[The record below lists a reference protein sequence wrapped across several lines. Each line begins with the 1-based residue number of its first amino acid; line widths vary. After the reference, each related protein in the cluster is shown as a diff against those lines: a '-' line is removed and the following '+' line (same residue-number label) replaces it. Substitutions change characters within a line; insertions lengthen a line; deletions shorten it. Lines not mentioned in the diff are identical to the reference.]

1 MAQLREIHGS
11 AAYPVQMHHIGFF
24 HLGRV
29 KSHAQHVQ
37 GERQVFS
44 SFRQQNVKSMGQMA
58 SQGVRSPSGG
68 CPVDFQAV
76 NFFAP
81 PEQQGGFQ
89 AGNMPVQSVAQPVR
103 GGAGRDAMGDLKY
116 CSALRRSH
124 IGKYEDWESGKASP
138 FGTTGLHDVSKRG
151 NLTHHELFSR
161 PIPQLHPENSF
172 TLRLS
177 FPECNDGYLDKLFS
191 FDQECFAFMKAN
203 IPPFQNSAP
212 ALSSADILPPLFT
225 VMLSPESGF
234 PPFIPE

>member
-1 MAQLREIHGS
+1 MRPKARRLRENSHAGMLRKRRGAPSWGAVAAAFVLEQAAVHGAVTSRGAGKHVVQGIDQWTADMAQLREIHGS
-11 AAYPVQMHHIGFF
+11 AAYPVQMHYIGFF

-29 KSHAQHVQ
+29 KSHAQHIQ

-58 SQGVRSPSGG
+58 AQGVRSPSGG

-124 IGKYEDWESGKASP
+124 IGKYED
-138 FGTTGLHDVSKRG
+138 
-151 NLTHHELFSR
+151 
-161 PIPQLHPENSF
+161 
-172 TLRLS
+172 
-177 FPECNDGYLDKLFS
+177 
-191 FDQECFAFMKAN
+191 
-203 IPPFQNSAP
+203 
-212 ALSSADILPPLFT
+212 
-225 VMLSPESGF
+225 
-234 PPFIPE
+234 

>member
-1 MAQLREIHGS
+1 MRPKARRLRENSHAGMLRKRRGAPSWGQFAAAFVLEQAAVHGAVTSRGAGKHVVQGIDQWTADMAQLREIHGS

-124 IGKYEDWESGKASP
+124 IGKYED
-138 FGTTGLHDVSKRG
+138 
-151 NLTHHELFSR
+151 
-161 PIPQLHPENSF
+161 
-172 TLRLS
+172 
-177 FPECNDGYLDKLFS
+177 
-191 FDQECFAFMKAN
+191 
-203 IPPFQNSAP
+203 
-212 ALSSADILPPLFT
+212 
-225 VMLSPESGF
+225 
-234 PPFIPE
+234 

>member
-1 MAQLREIHGS
+1 MRPKARRLRENSHAGSAKLGAVAAAFVLEQVAVHGAVASCGAGKHVVQGIDQWTADMAQLREIHGS
-11 AAYPVQMHHIGFF
+11 AAYPVQMHYIGFF

-29 KSHAQHVQ
+29 KSHAQHIQ

-58 SQGVRSPSGG
+58 AQGVRSPSGG

-124 IGKYEDWESGKASP
+124 IGKYED
-138 FGTTGLHDVSKRG
+138 
-151 NLTHHELFSR
+151 
-161 PIPQLHPENSF
+161 
-172 TLRLS
+172 
-177 FPECNDGYLDKLFS
+177 
-191 FDQECFAFMKAN
+191 
-203 IPPFQNSAP
+203 
-212 ALSSADILPPLFT
+212 
-225 VMLSPESGF
+225 
-234 PPFIPE
+234 

>member
-1 MAQLREIHGS
+1 MRPKARRLRENSHAGMLRKRRGAPSWGAVTAAFVLEQAAVHGAVASRGAGKHVVQGIDQWTADMAQLREIHGS
-11 AAYPVQMHHIGFF
+11 AAYPVQMHYIGFF

-29 KSHAQHVQ
+29 KSHAQHIQ

-58 SQGVRSPSGG
+58 AQGVRSPSGG

-124 IGKYEDWESGKASP
+124 IGKYED
-138 FGTTGLHDVSKRG
+138 
-151 NLTHHELFSR
+151 
-161 PIPQLHPENSF
+161 
-172 TLRLS
+172 
-177 FPECNDGYLDKLFS
+177 
-191 FDQECFAFMKAN
+191 
-203 IPPFQNSAP
+203 
-212 ALSSADILPPLFT
+212 
-225 VMLSPESGF
+225 
-234 PPFIPE
+234 

>member
-1 MAQLREIHGS
+1 MQGIDQWTADMAQLREIHGS

-76 NFFAP
+76 NFCAS
-81 PEQQGGFQ
+81 GA
-89 AGNMPVQSVAQPVR
+89 AGWISGREYAGSER
-103 GGAGRDAMGDLKY
+103 RSTGKGGAGRDAMGDLKY

-124 IGKYEDWESGKASP
+124 IGKYED
-138 FGTTGLHDVSKRG
+138 
-151 NLTHHELFSR
+151 
-161 PIPQLHPENSF
+161 
-172 TLRLS
+172 
-177 FPECNDGYLDKLFS
+177 
-191 FDQECFAFMKAN
+191 
-203 IPPFQNSAP
+203 
-212 ALSSADILPPLFT
+212 
-225 VMLSPESGF
+225 
-234 PPFIPE
+234 